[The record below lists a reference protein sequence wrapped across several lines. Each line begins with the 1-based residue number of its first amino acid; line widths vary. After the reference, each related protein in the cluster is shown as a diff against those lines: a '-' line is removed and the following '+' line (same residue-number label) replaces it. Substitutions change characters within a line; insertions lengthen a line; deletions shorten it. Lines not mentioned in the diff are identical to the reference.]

1 MENIKLNAFEETDE
15 NINDEINP
23 YVKGIPVEM
32 ELNEEWRKVRYS
44 CSGAGRIEKKFDVW
58 DPSFIVIE

>member
-1 MENIKLNAFEETDE
+1 MENIKLNAFDEANE
-15 NINDEINP
+15 NINEDMNP

-32 ELNEEWRKVRYS
+32 ELKEEWRKVRLS

-58 DPSFIVIE
+58 DPSFILIE

>member
-1 MENIKLNAFEETDE
+1 MENIKLNESDEANE
-15 NINDEINP
+15 NIIEDANP
-23 YVKGIPVEM
+23 YVKGIPFEM

-58 DPSFIVIE
+58 HPSFILME

>member
-1 MENIKLNAFEETDE
+1 MENIKLNAIEEFNQ
-15 NINDEINP
+15 NIEEDINP

-32 ELNEEWRKVRYS
+32 EFKEEWRKVRYS

-58 DPSFIVIE
+58 HPSFILIE